1 MKPPVGMFPYPLRWF
16 LSAQK
21 IGMFGVIGLILLV
34 ACGTPSQSQTVR
46 KATVAATATIA
57 PTSTPTPPPDP
68 DRVYGPANAYSLV
81 PPANWDI
88 FTFDNE
94 DPAFIGPYI
103 QDCACGV
110 SMRFNQESSPLSAP
124 LYATTMQDLLKAS
137 LPDLIPV
144 GEEVSSTASGLEYLR
159 WEFKTTQDGIV
170 FTKIV
175 YFFKSGENK
184 LILIY
189 SRPERYASENDVLVD
204 LAVKSLT
211 LK

>member
-1 MKPPVGMFPYPLRWF
+1 MKPPIRRFQQSCCWQ
-16 LSAQK
+16 LSIQK
-21 IGMFGVIGLILLV
+21 IGMLGVIGLILLV
-34 ACGTPSQSQTVR
+34 ACGTPPKAQTAR
-46 KATVAATATIA
+46 KATLAASTTTA
-57 PTSTPTPPPDP
+57 PTPTPTLTSDP
-68 DRVYGPANAYSLV
+68 GRVYGPANAYSLV

-103 QDCACGV
+103 QDCKCGV
-110 SMRFNQESSPLSAP
+110 SLRFNQEPSPLSAP
-124 LYATTMQDLLKAS
+124 LYATSMQDSLKAS
-137 LPDLIPV
+137 LPDLIQV

-159 WEFKTTQDGIV
+159 WEFKTTLDGIV
-170 FTKIV
+170 FNKIV

-189 SRPERYASENDVLVD
+189 SRPERYASENDALVD
-204 LAVKSLT
+204 RAVKTLT